1 MRGTFHSLW
10 LTASIA
16 ITLSACGSDS
26 QEAATP
32 PPPEVGFITIK
43 PHTVTLETE
52 LPGRTASYKTAEV
65 RPQVNGIIEERLFNE
80 GELVKKGQA
89 LYRIDKRVY
98 AAQDA
103 TARANL
109 ERAKTQLNIQEVRH
123 ERLEKLRDRN
133 AVSQQEFDESKAQ
146 TAELKA
152 QVAASQAA
160 LESARINLDYTTVK
174 APIDGQIGRSS
185 VSAGAL
191 VTANQPEALATIRQ
205 LDPIYVDITQSA
217 AKLRQLRQAIAEGH
231 LNASDEAVTLMF
243 EDGSPYAEKGSLQ
256 FAEVAVNESTG
267 SVTLR
272 ALFSNPDGV
281 LLPGMYVRASVPEG
295 NVDNAILIPQ
305 MALRRDPRG
314 NASVFLLS
322 ENDEVVTQA
331 VTASR
336 TVGNKWL
343 VTDGLSKDDRLI
355 VDGVQRI
362 QPGVTTHPVE
372 LPSDEGE
379 DN

>member
-1 MRGTFHSLW
+1 MRGNIHSLW
-10 LTASIA
+10 LTMALA

-26 QEAATP
+26 QETATP
-32 PPPEVGFITIK
+32 PPPEVGFITIQSE
-43 PHTVTLETE
+43 PATLETE
-52 LPGRTASYKTAEV
+52 LPGRTASFQTAEV
-65 RPQVNGIIEERLFNE
+65 RPQVNGIVEERLFEE
-80 GELVKKGQA
+80 GEMVKKGQA

-98 AAQDA
+98 AAQNA
-103 TARANL
+103 TALANL
-109 ERAKTQLNIQEVRH
+109 ERTKAQLNIQEVRH
-123 ERLEKLRDRN
+123 ERLEKLRERN

-160 LESARINLDYTTVK
+160 LESARINLDYTTVR
-174 APIDGQIGRSS
+174 APIDGRIGRSS

-191 VTANQPEALATIRQ
+191 VTANQPDALATIRQ

-217 AKLRQLRQAIAEGH
+217 SKLRQLRQTIADGH
-231 LNASDEAVTLMF
+231 LNVSDEAVTLIF
-243 EDGSPYAEKGSLQ
+243 EDGSHYTEMGTLQ

-281 LLPGMYVRASVPEG
+281 LLPGMYVRANVPEG
-295 NVDNAILIPQ
+295 NVSEAILIPQ

-314 NASVFLLS
+314 NASVFLLDDD
-322 ENDEVVTQA
+322 NKVVTQA

-343 VTDGLSKDDRLI
+343 VTEGLSNNDRLI

-362 QPGVTTHPVE
+362 QPGVTTDPVE
-372 LPSDEGE
+372 LPNNEGE

>member
-1 MRGTFHSLW
+1 MRGNTYSLW
-10 LTASIA
+10 LTMAIA
-16 ITLSACGSDS
+16 ITLSACGGDT

-32 PPPEVGFITIK
+32 PAPEVGFTTIK
-43 PHTVTLETE
+43 PDTVVLESE

-65 RPQVNGIIEERLFNE
+65 RPQVSGLVEERLFEE
-80 GELVKKGQA
+80 GEMVKKGQA

-98 AAQDA
+98 SAQYA
-103 TARANL
+103 SAQANL
-109 ERAKTQLNIQEVRH
+109 ERARAQLKIQEVRH
-123 ERLEKLRDRN
+123 ERLDKLRQRN
-133 AVSQQEFDESKAQ
+133 AVSQQEFDESKAL

-152 QVAASQAA
+152 QVAASNAA

-191 VTANQPEALATIRQ
+191 VTANQPDALATIRQ

-217 AKLRQLRQAIAEGH
+217 AKLRQLRQSIADGH
-231 LNASDEAVTLMF
+231 LSVSDETVTLLF
-243 EDGSPYAEKGSLQ
+243 EDGSPYHEKGKLQ

-272 ALFSNPDGV
+272 ALFGNPDGV
-281 LLPGMYVRASVPEG
+281 LLPGMYVRAGVPEG
-295 NVDNAILIPQ
+295 KVSNAILIPQ
-305 MALRRDPRG
+305 KALRRDPRG
-314 NASVFLLS
+314 NASVFLL
-322 ENDEVVTQA
+322 DEDNAVVSQA
-331 VTASR
+331 VVANR
-336 TVGNKWL
+336 TVGNRWL
-343 VTDGLSKDDRLI
+343 VTEGLNADDRLI

-362 QPGVTTHPVE
+362 QPGVTTNPVE
-372 LPSDEGE
+372 LDNDKEE